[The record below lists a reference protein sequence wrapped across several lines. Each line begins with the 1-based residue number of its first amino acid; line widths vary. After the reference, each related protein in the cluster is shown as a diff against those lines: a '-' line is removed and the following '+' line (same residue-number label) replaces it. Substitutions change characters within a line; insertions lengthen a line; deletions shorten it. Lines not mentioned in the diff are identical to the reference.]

1 MVSDLPTPAL
11 PLDGE
16 SDSQG
21 ALSLAL
27 HSSLACPSFVTTS
40 DLDAGSLP
48 PSTAVKDRLDGLRSI
63 SGVGGGPTLS
73 DTGTLYKEDGKER
86 QEFFEA
92 GDVFWRDK
100 IVHDHKSIAA
110 GSAILITVK

>member
-1 MVSDLPTPAL
+1 MKKLSIAVIGIVILGIAGILVAQQEYPNIPDVPVL
-11 PLDGE
+11 LDNDKVVVQRVDFEVGE
-16 SDSQG
+16 WSG
-21 ALSLAL
+21 E
-27 HSSLACPSFVTTS
+27 HSH
-40 DLDAGSLP
+40 
-48 PSTAVKDRLDGLRSI
+48 DGNQLVVI
-63 SGVGGGPTLS
+63 LS